1 MSAPSAAAQRIST
14 SQARSRRSFMLATA
28 AAMTIT
34 GFAGAPVRDAAAQDQ
49 ATASGGGLEE
59 IVVTARRRE
68 EKLQS
73 VPIAITAFT
82 AADIRS
88 KNINT
93 AQDLTVFV
101 PSLIMNNNAGF
112 GSGFSLRGQ
121 TASLGAGSGV
131 VAYFAEVPLV
141 NGQTGIGT
149 FQGGTGPGQ
158 FYDLENVQVLN
169 GPQGTLFGRNTTG
182 GAILFTPAKPTNNF
196 EGYAQVTL
204 GSYNWHEFEAAV
216 NVPIV
221 TDKVLLRLAGDVAMR
236 DGYTT
241 DVGPGAVHGKDYSNR
256 DYWGFRAS
264 LVLRPSDD
272 FENVTIF
279 SSLYRHENGPGVVLA
294 GVNPTG
300 ALATT
305 VGLGTALT
313 YLGQQNARG
322 PRQTENSPL
331 SGVDKEWDYG
341 VYNISRWD
349 VADNV
354 AIKNIAAWQVD
365 KNSAF
370 LSDFDGSPFQI
381 QDVQPR
387 VGEPWT
393 AASRQYS
400 DELQFSGKAMDD
412 RLQWTIGG
420 YLEYSAPTTTPEFD
434 VTQLIDV
441 APPTPPP
448 AVHVPFYIPALI
460 RVQEG
465 STQRSQAAYGQ
476 LTYDFGGVAPEL
488 DGLKLTL
495 GYRYTWDYRSDQS
508 AIDIPTFGYI
518 CALKPG
524 LSAPNCGLGS
534 SGNFHA
540 PTWTAGLDY
549 QITPETLLYVKGSRG
564 YKSGGFNLSTPKQ
577 SAFASFKPEYV
588 TDIELG
594 VKSDWEIS
602 GVKLRT
608 DLDLFHDDYSN
619 IQRSVTQI
627 INGLSSPVTENAAA
641 ATIQGVEFQGTVIPV
656 AGTEISLA
664 YSFIAAK
671 YDSFIDPLLGSRAGL
686 EFPFVPKNKV
696 SVTAKQEIPIPV
708 EWGDL
713 SLSATYSYQ
722 SHYKGDNSYAD
733 VTIIQGYGL
742 LNLRADWRDIFGQ
755 PLDVSFFATNVTD
768 ELYVTKNFGLYDVF
782 GVNALEYGE
791 PQMFGAQIRYH
802 FGGGSEPEA
811 APAAYVPPPVVAP
824 APAPKSYL
832 VFFDFNKSDLTPQA
846 REIVDTAAKNA
857 SANNV
862 TQLTVTGHTDTVGSD
877 AYNMRLSRR
886 RAESV
891 AAQLEKDGVPSSEI
905 AIVAKGKRDL
915 LVPTADGVREPQN
928 RRVQIV
934 FDGGASS

>member
-1 MSAPSAAAQRIST
+1 
-14 SQARSRRSFMLATA
+14 MLATV
-28 AAMTIT
+28 AAMGLT
-34 GFAGAPVRDAAAQDQ
+34 GFAAAPVRDAAAQDQ
-49 ATASGGGLEE
+49 TAASSGGLEE

-88 KNINT
+88 KNINS

-121 TASLGAGSGV
+121 TASLGAGPAV
-131 VAYFAEVPLV
+131 VGYFAEVPLV
-141 NGQTGIGT
+141 NGQSGIGT
-149 FQGGTGPGQ
+149 FQGGTGPGL

-182 GAILFTPAKPTNNF
+182 GAILFTPQKPTNNF

-204 GSYNWHEFEAAV
+204 GSYNWHEFEGAV

-221 TDKVLLRLAGDVAMR
+221 EDKVLLRLAGDVAMR

-241 DVGPGAVHGKDYSNR
+241 DVGSGAVNGKDYSNR
-256 DYWGFRAS
+256 DYWAFRAS
-264 LVLRPSDD
+264 LVLRPTDD

-279 SSLYRHENGPGVVLA
+279 SSLYRHENGPGVVLT

-322 PRQTENSPL
+322 PRETENSPL

-341 VYNISRWD
+341 VINTSHWD
-349 VADNV
+349 VTEDV
-354 AIKNIAAWQVD
+354 AIKNIAAYQVN

-370 LSDFDGSPFQI
+370 LTDFDGSPFQI

-393 AASRQYS
+393 AASQQYS
-400 DELQFSGKAMDD
+400 DELQFSGKALDD
-412 RLQWTIGG
+412 HLQWTLGG
-420 YLEYSAPTTTPEFD
+420 YLEYSAPTTFPEFD

-441 APPTPPP
+441 APPPPP
-448 AVHVPFYIPALI
+448 GGVHVPFYIPALI

-465 STQRSQAAYGQ
+465 STQRSQAVYGQ
-476 LTYDFGGVAPEL
+476 MEYDFGGVSQAL

-534 SGNFHA
+534 SGDFHA
-540 PTWTAGLDY
+540 PTWTAGLKY
-549 QITPETLLYVKGSRG
+549 QITPETLVYVKGSRG

-577 SAFASFKPEYV
+577 SAYASFKPEYV
-588 TDIELG
+588 TDVEIGL
-594 VKSDWEIS
+594 KSDWEIW
-602 GVKLRT
+602 GVKGRT
-608 DLDLFHDDYSN
+608 DIDLFNDDYKD

-641 ATIQGVEFQGTVIPV
+641 ATIQGIEFQGTFLPV
-656 AGTEISLA
+656 AGTEVNLA
-664 YSFIAAK
+664 YSLLAAK
-671 YDSFIDPLLGSRAGL
+671 YDSFIDPLQGSRAGL

-696 SVTAKQEIPIPV
+696 SVTVKQDIPIPA

-722 SHYKGDNSYAD
+722 SHVKGDNSYAAI
-733 VTIIQGYGL
+733 TIIQGYGL
-742 LNLRADWRDIFGQ
+742 LNLRADWHDVFQQ
-755 PLDVSFFATNVTD
+755 PFDVSLFVTNATD

-782 GVNALEYGE
+782 GVNAVEYGE
-791 PQMFGAQIRYH
+791 PQMIGAQIRYR
-802 FGGGSEPEA
+802 FGGPSEPEA
-811 APAAYVPPPVVAP
+811 APAAYVPPPVQAP

-846 REIVDTAAKNA
+846 RDIVDTAAKNA
-857 SANNV
+857 AANKI

-928 RRVQIV
+928 RRVQII
-934 FDGGASS
+934 FNGGPTS